1 MKLEPSSSGTVED
14 SDCSD
19 CGRVSNTL
27 TRVIDPQTCSE
38 IYLCPGCIEA
48 FRQRLQVM
56 HGCCDSLTP

>member
-1 MKLEPSSSGTVED
+1 MKPESLAMEPIED